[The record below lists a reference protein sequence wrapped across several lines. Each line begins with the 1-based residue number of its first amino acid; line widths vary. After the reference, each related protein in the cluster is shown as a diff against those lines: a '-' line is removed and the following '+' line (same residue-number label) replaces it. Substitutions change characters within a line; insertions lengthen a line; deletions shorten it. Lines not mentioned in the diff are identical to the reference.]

1 VPHLT
6 VGHETP
12 FDQLRSAES
21 ELTEM
26 PTLHGRATSVT
37 LLVQPDPGRPVQIR
51 EEFRLG

>member
-1 VPHLT
+1 

-12 FDQLRSAES
+12 LDQLRSAES

-37 LLVQPDPGRPVQIR
+37 LLVQPDPGRRVQIR